1 MKTDG
6 TTAPTREGSMTTA
19 TRFGHVLT
27 GVSFGAM
34 TSVGLLALS
43 IAESHPVMAQSNG
56 PAALTGIVSSRE
68 EGKMEGVVV
77 SAKRPGSTIMV
88 SVSTDAQG
96 QYSFP
101 QDRLTSGTYDI
112 TIRAVG
118 YTLKPTAATIQSGGP
133 TQLDLSL
140 AKAAPDVLALQMSN
154 SEWMQSA
161 PGTAGQKMAVLR
173 CLDCH
178 GLQRPFF
185 SNKNASEMTYTL
197 QRMTAHT
204 ANASPNF
211 PFFLQNASEILSRP
225 PTRGQSEL
233 GAYIAS
239 INLSSGETWPYKL
252 KTQPRPTGKSTR
264 AIVTTYD
271 LPESAAPHDTLLDK
285 AGNVWFSDFQ
295 HHVISKLD
303 PKTGKVTRYPVPISK
318 PGFPTGALMITM
330 DGDGNI
336 WEAMMGQ
343 AQIAKLDPRTEKVSI
358 YLAPDWNKADTRF
371 TMIDALHSK
380 VDGKLWT
387 KTNGGPEPDHA
398 NKLYQFDIATEKFHE
413 VLPPAGK
420 RDIAAYGLV
429 TDLDN
434 NVYGLDNNPDQ
445 RQIWRTNAKTGE
457 TTYIDLPLGVGGARR
472 GHIDSHNRLW
482 FSRFHANSYA
492 MYDPET
498 GHVTQWEV
506 PVAFAGAYD
515 VQFDEAGYAWG
526 ADMSTDLVQR
536 LNVETGEWSSYLL
549 PTSINTRHI
558 DVQKSSNPNILS
570 SMWTEGQQ
578 TSKIVH
584 IEPLTP

>member
-1 MKTDG
+1 
-6 TTAPTREGSMTTA
+6 
-19 TRFGHVLT
+19 
-27 GVSFGAM
+27 M
-34 TSVGLLALS
+34 TSLGLLA
-43 IAESHPVMAQSNG
+43 IVSHPAVAQSHG
-56 PAALTGIVSSRE
+56 PAALAGTVSSPQ

-88 SVSTDAQG
+88 SVSTNAQG

-101 QDRLTSGTYDI
+101 QDRLAPGGYDI

-118 YTLKPTAATIQSGGP
+118 YTLKPTTATIASGGA

-154 SEWMQSA
+154 SEWIQSA
-161 PGTAGQKMAVLR
+161 PGTPGQKMALLR

-178 GLQRPFF
+178 GLQRPVF
-185 SNKNASEMTYTL
+185 SKKDASGMAFTL
-197 QRMTAHT
+197 QRMTTHNG
-204 ANASPNF
+204 NASPNF
-211 PFFLQNASEILSRP
+211 PFFNQNASEILSTP
-225 PTRGQSEL
+225 PTKAQADF

-252 KTQPRPTGKSTR
+252 QTQPRPTGKSTQ
-264 AIVTTYD
+264 AIITTYD
-271 LPESAAPHDTLLDK
+271 LPDQAAPHDTLLDK

-295 HHVISKLD
+295 HQFISKLD

-318 PGFPTGALMITM
+318 PDFPTGGLMITM
-330 DGDGNI
+330 DKDGNV
-336 WEAMMGQ
+336 WEGMMGQ
-343 AQIAKLDPRTEKVSI
+343 AQIAMVDPNTGKVSI
-358 YLAPDWNKADTRF
+358 YLAPEWDKGDTRF
-371 TMIDALHSK
+371 TMIDALHSN

-387 KTNGGPEPDHA
+387 KTNGGPDPGHA
-398 NKLYQFDIATEKFHE
+398 NKLYQFDLATKQFHE

-445 RQIWRTNAKTGE
+445 RQIWRTSGKTGE
-457 TTYIDLPLGVGGARR
+457 TTYIDLLPGTGGARR
-472 GHIDSHNRLW
+472 GHIDSQNRLW
-482 FSRFHANSYA
+482 FSQFHANRYTV
-492 MYDPET
+492 YDPKSGKMT
-498 GHVTQWEV
+498 SWDV
-506 PVAFAGAYD
+506 PVPYAGAYD
-515 VQFDEAGYAWG
+515 VQFDDAKFAWG

-536 LNVETGEWSSYLL
+536 LNLETGEWSSYLL

-558 DVQKSSNPNILS
+558 DVQKSSDPNVLS

>member
-1 MKTDG
+1 M
-6 TTAPTREGSMTTA
+6 
-19 TRFGHVLT
+19 
-27 GVSFGAM
+27 
-34 TSVGLLALS
+34 GLLALP
-43 IAESHPVMAQSNG
+43 IAGSHPAIAQSHG
-56 PAALTGIVSSRE
+56 PAALTGIASSPE

-88 SVSTDAQG
+88 SVSTNAQG

-101 QDRLTSGTYDI
+101 QDRLAPGAYDI

-118 YTLKPTAATIQSGGP
+118 YTLEQTAATVQSGGS
-133 TQLDLSL
+133 TQLDLRL
-140 AKAAPDVLALQMSN
+140 AKAAPDILALQMSN
-154 SEWMQSA
+154 SEWVQSA
-161 PGTAGQKMAVLR
+161 PGTSRQKLAVLR

-185 SNKNASEMTYTL
+185 SKKDASEMAFTL

-211 PFFLQNASEILSRP
+211 PFFLQNASEILSSP
-225 PTRGQSEL
+225 PTKGQAEL
-233 GAYIAS
+233 GAYLAS

-252 KTQPRPTGKSTR
+252 KTQPRPTGKSTQ
-264 AIVTTYD
+264 AIITTYD
-271 LPESAAPHDTLLDK
+271 LPDQAAPHDTLLDK

-295 HHVISKLD
+295 HHFISKLD
-303 PKTGKVTRYPVPISK
+303 PRTGKVTRYPVPVSK
-318 PGFPTGALMITM
+318 PGFPTGSLMITM
-330 DGDGNI
+330 DKDGNI

-343 AQIAKLDPRTEKVSI
+343 AQIAKLDMKTEKVSI
-358 YLAPDWNKADTRF
+358 YLAPDWDKGDTRF
-371 TMIDALHSK
+371 TMIDALNSN

-387 KTNGGPEPDHA
+387 KTNGGPDAGHP
-398 NKLYQFDIATEKFHE
+398 NKLYQFDLATEKFNE

-457 TTYIDLPLGVGGARR
+457 TTYIDLPLGVGGGRR
-472 GHIDSHNRLW
+472 GHIDSQNRLW
-482 FSRFHANSYA
+482 FSQFHANRYA
-492 MYDPET
+492 VYDPKS
-498 GHVTQWEV
+498 GNVAAWEV
-506 PVAFAGAYD
+506 PVPYAGAYD
-515 VQFDEAGYAWG
+515 VGFDDVKYAWG

-536 LNVETGEWSSYLL
+536 FNVETGEWSSYLL

-584 IEPLTP
+584 IEPLAP

>member
-1 MKTDG
+1 M
-6 TTAPTREGSMTTA
+6 S
-19 TRFGHVLT
+19 
-27 GVSFGAM
+27 
-34 TSVGLLALS
+34 LLALPIS
-43 IAESHPVMAQSNG
+43 ASHPAMAQNHG
-56 PAALTGIVSSRE
+56 LAALAGTVSSPE

-88 SVSTDAQG
+88 SVSTNAQG

-101 QDRLTSGTYDI
+101 QDRLAPGAYDI

-118 YTLKPTAATIQSGGP
+118 YTLEQTAATVQSGGS
-133 TQLDLSL
+133 TQLDLRL
-140 AKAAPDVLALQMSN
+140 AKAAPDILALQMSN
-154 SEWMQSA
+154 SEWVQSA
-161 PGTAGQKMAVLR
+161 PGTPRQKLAVLR

-185 SNKNASEMTYTL
+185 SKKDASEMAFTL

-211 PFFLQNASEILSRP
+211 PFFLQNASEILSSP
-225 PTRGQSEL
+225 PTKGQAEL
-233 GAYIAS
+233 GAYLAS

-252 KTQPRPTGKSTR
+252 KTQPRPTGKSTQ
-264 AIVTTYD
+264 AIITTYD
-271 LPESAAPHDTLLDK
+271 LPDQAAPHDTLLDK

-295 HHVISKLD
+295 HHFISKLD
-303 PKTGKVTRYPVPISK
+303 PKTGKVTRYPVPLSK
-318 PGFPTGALMITM
+318 PGFPTGGLMITM
-330 DGDGNI
+330 DKNGNI

-343 AQIAKLDPRTEKVSI
+343 AQIAKLDPKTEKVSI
-358 YLAPDWNKADTRF
+358 YLAPDWDKGNTRF
-371 TMIDALHSK
+371 TMIDALHSN

-387 KTNGGPEPDHA
+387 KTNGGPDAGHP
-398 NKLYQFDIATEKFHE
+398 NKLYQFDLATEKFNE
-413 VLPPAGK
+413 ALPPAGK

-457 TTYIDLPLGVGGARR
+457 TTYIDLPLGVGGGRR
-472 GHIDSHNRLW
+472 GHIDSQNRLW
-482 FSRFHANSYA
+482 FSQFHANRYA
-492 MYDPET
+492 VYDPKS
-498 GHVTQWEV
+498 GNVAAWEV
-506 PVAFAGAYD
+506 PVPYAGAYD
-515 VQFDEAGYAWG
+515 VQFDDATYAWG

-558 DVQKSSNPNILS
+558 DVQKSSNPDVLS

-578 TSKIVH
+578 NGKIVH

>member
-1 MKTDG
+1 
-6 TTAPTREGSMTTA
+6 MTTA
-19 TRFGHVLT
+19 TRLGNVLARL
-27 GVSFGAM
+27 SFGAIASM
-34 TSVGLLALS
+34 GLLALP
-43 IAESHPVMAQSNG
+43 IVGSHPAMAQNHG
-56 PAALTGIVSSRE
+56 PAALTGTVSSPQ

-88 SVSTDAQG
+88 SVSTNAQG

-101 QDRLTSGTYDI
+101 QDRLAPGAYDI
-112 TIRAVG
+112 TMRAIG
-118 YTLKPTAATIQSGGP
+118 YTLKPTTATIQSGGS
-133 TQLDLSL
+133 TQLDLKL

-154 SEWMQSA
+154 SEWIQSA
-161 PGTAGQKMAVLR
+161 PGTPGQKIALLR

-185 SNKNASEMTYTL
+185 SKDNASEMAITV
-197 QRMTAHT
+197 QRMRAHS

-211 PFFLQNASEILSRP
+211 PFFHQNASEILSGP
-225 PTRGQSEL
+225 PTKAQADL
-233 GAYIAS
+233 AAYIAS

-252 KTQPRPTGKSTR
+252 QTQPRPTGKSTQ
-264 AIVTTYD
+264 AIITTYD
-271 LPESAAPHDTLLDK
+271 LPDGAAPHDTLLDK

-295 HHVISKLD
+295 HQFISKLD
-303 PKTGKVTRYPVPISK
+303 PKTGKVTRYPVPVSK
-318 PGFPTGALMITM
+318 PGFPTGGLMITM
-330 DGDGNI
+330 DKDGNI
-336 WEAMMGQ
+336 WEGMMGQ
-343 AQIAKLDPRTEKVSI
+343 AQIAMLDPKTEKVSI
-358 YLAPDWNKADTRF
+358 YLAPDWDKGDTRF
-371 TMIDALHSK
+371 TMIDALHSN

-387 KTNGGPEPDHA
+387 KTNGGPDPDHA
-398 NKLYQFDIATEKFHE
+398 NKLYQFDLATKKFNE

-434 NVYGLDNNPDQ
+434 NVYGLDNNPNQ

-457 TTYIDLPLGVGGARR
+457 TTYIDLLPGVGGARR
-472 GHIDSHNRLW
+472 GHIDSQNRLW
-482 FSRFHANSYA
+482 FSQFHANRYA
-492 MYDPET
+492 MYDPKS
-498 GHVTQWEV
+498 GKVTVWDV
-506 PVAFAGAYD
+506 PVPYAGAYD
-515 VQFDEAGYAWG
+515 VQFDDAKYAWG

-558 DVQKSSNPNILS
+558 DVQKSSDPNVLS

-578 TSKIVH
+578 TGKIVH